1 MADLYSGRKR
11 RNMIWKGLAYAATIL
26 GLSMLVIILATL
38 IWNGVGGLSLD
49 VFTKNTAP
57 PGVVG
62 GLLNS
67 IVGSIMMTVI
77 GLAIGAPLGILA
89 GTYLAEYGRD
99 TRLSVVVRFIN
110 DILLS
115 APSIVIGLF
124 IYELLVVPFG
134 HFSALAGGVALA
146 VLGAPIMVRTTEDML
161 NLVPNTLREA
171 ASSLGMP
178 RSLVIRHVAYRA
190 VRSGIVTG
198 VLLAIARMT
207 GETAPLDLHRA
218 RQLVVQSRSSRTDV
232 EPSPHH
238 LRVRPQPLRRVAEA
252 RVDGRAHPY
261 VGRPGPQHLGPR
273 ALRVVKTELRSRV
286 LRMSNDVN
294 APRPAKPPSANKDKV
309 IVRGLNFYYGQ
320 NHALKEVTLSLFE
333 GQVTAFIGPSGCG
346 KSTLLRVLNRM
357 YDLYPGQRAEGE
369 VLLDG
374 ENILSKGLDLN
385 LLRSRVGMVFQ
396 KPTPFPMTIYDNI
409 AFGVRLYEKLPKSEM
424 DDRVELSLKRTALWG
439 EVKDKLNASGLSL
452 SGGQQQRLCIARTV
466 AISPE
471 VILFDEPTSALDP
484 ISTAKI
490 EELLD
495 ELSGEYTI
503 AIVTHNMQQAA
514 RVSHYTA
521 FMYLGEMVEFNET
534 NTVFTSP
541 RDKRT
546 QDYVTGRFG

>member
-115 APSIVIGLF
+115 APSIVVGLF

-207 GETAPLDLHRA
+207 GETAPLIFTALGNSLFSLDPRGPMSSLPLIIYEFA
-218 RQLVVQSRSSRTDV
+218 R
-232 EPSPHH
+232 SPY
-238 LRVRPQPLRRVAEA
+238 AEQQKLA
-252 RVDGRAHPY
+252 WTGALILTFAVLA
-261 VGRPGPQHLGPR
+261 LSISAR
-273 ALRVVKTELRSRV
+273 AL
-286 LRMSNDVN
+286 
-294 APRPAKPPSANKDKV
+294 SASSK
-309 IVRGLNFYYGQ
+309 Q
-320 NHALKEVTLSLFE
+320 N
-333 GQVTAFIGPSGCG
+333 
-346 KSTLLRVLNRM
+346 
-357 YDLYPGQRAEGE
+357 
-369 VLLDG
+369 
-374 ENILSKGLDLN
+374 
-385 LLRSRVGMVFQ
+385 
-396 KPTPFPMTIYDNI
+396 
-409 AFGVRLYEKLPKSEM
+409 
-424 DDRVELSLKRTALWG
+424 
-439 EVKDKLNASGLSL
+439 
-452 SGGQQQRLCIARTV
+452 
-466 AISPE
+466 
-471 VILFDEPTSALDP
+471 
-484 ISTAKI
+484 
-490 EELLD
+490 
-495 ELSGEYTI
+495 
-503 AIVTHNMQQAA
+503 
-514 RVSHYTA
+514 
-521 FMYLGEMVEFNET
+521 
-534 NTVFTSP
+534 
-541 RDKRT
+541 
-546 QDYVTGRFG
+546 

>member
-115 APSIVIGLF
+115 APSIVVGLF

-207 GETAPLDLHRA
+207 GETAPLIFTALGNSLFSLDPRGPMSSLPLVIYEFA
-218 RQLVVQSRSSRTDV
+218 R
-232 EPSPHH
+232 SPY
-238 LRVRPQPLRRVAEA
+238 AEQQKLA
-252 RVDGRAHPY
+252 WTGALILTFAVLA
-261 VGRPGPQHLGPR
+261 LSISAR
-273 ALRVVKTELRSRV
+273 AL
-286 LRMSNDVN
+286 
-294 APRPAKPPSANKDKV
+294 SASSK
-309 IVRGLNFYYGQ
+309 Q
-320 NHALKEVTLSLFE
+320 N
-333 GQVTAFIGPSGCG
+333 
-346 KSTLLRVLNRM
+346 
-357 YDLYPGQRAEGE
+357 
-369 VLLDG
+369 
-374 ENILSKGLDLN
+374 
-385 LLRSRVGMVFQ
+385 
-396 KPTPFPMTIYDNI
+396 
-409 AFGVRLYEKLPKSEM
+409 
-424 DDRVELSLKRTALWG
+424 
-439 EVKDKLNASGLSL
+439 
-452 SGGQQQRLCIARTV
+452 
-466 AISPE
+466 
-471 VILFDEPTSALDP
+471 
-484 ISTAKI
+484 
-490 EELLD
+490 
-495 ELSGEYTI
+495 
-503 AIVTHNMQQAA
+503 
-514 RVSHYTA
+514 
-521 FMYLGEMVEFNET
+521 
-534 NTVFTSP
+534 
-541 RDKRT
+541 
-546 QDYVTGRFG
+546 